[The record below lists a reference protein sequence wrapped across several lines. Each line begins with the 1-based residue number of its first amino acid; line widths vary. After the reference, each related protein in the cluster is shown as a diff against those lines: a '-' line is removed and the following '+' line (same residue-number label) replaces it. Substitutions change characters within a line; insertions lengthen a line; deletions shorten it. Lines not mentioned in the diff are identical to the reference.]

1 MSMRKNAQND
11 NVVLLHDYG
20 ILTASREIFLHAS
33 LYDGIEEEGVDFKS
47 AVRFQ
52 KNLRLLSSISNDPII
67 VHMNIPG
74 GSWEDGMS
82 IYDSIK
88 ECPCYIAILAY
99 GKVQS
104 ASSVIIEAADK
115 RVLMPNTTF
124 LIHYGS
130 ISLDSETT
138 VAVSTVE
145 WSERETNKMINIFV
159 ENCKNSPICKE
170 KKWKNST
177 TAIKKHIESQ
187 IKNKGDWILTAEE
200 AVYYGFADDIFG
212 SETCPTVESLIK

>member
-1 MSMRKNAQND
+1 MRRIDNND
-11 NVVLLHDYG
+11 NIILAHDYG
-20 ILTASREIFLHAS
+20 ILPASREIFLHAS
-33 LYDGIEEEGVDFKS
+33 LYDDVEEEGVDFKS

-52 KNLRLLSSISNDPII
+52 KNLRLLTSVSNDPII
-67 VHMNIPG
+67 IHMNIPG
-74 GSWEDGMS
+74 GSWEDGLS
-82 IYDSIK
+82 IYDAIK
-88 ECPCYIAILAY
+88 ECSCYITILAY

-145 WSERETNKMINIFV
+145 WSERETAKMINIFV
-159 ENCKNSPICKE
+159 EKCKNSPICKE

-200 AVYYGFADDIFG
+200 AVYYGFADAIFG
-212 SETCPTVESLIK
+212 SAQYPTIESLIQ

>member
-1 MSMRKNAQND
+1 MRRIHNND
-11 NVVLLHDYG
+11 NIVLAHDYG
-20 ILTASREIFLHAS
+20 ILPATREIFLHAS
-33 LYDGIEEEGVDFKS
+33 LYDDVEEEGVDFKS

-52 KNLRLLSSISNDPII
+52 KNLRLLTSVSNDPII

-74 GSWEDGMS
+74 GSWEDGLS

-88 ECPCYIAILAY
+88 QCSCYITILAY

-104 ASSVIIEAADK
+104 ASSIIIEAADK
-115 RVLMPNTTF
+115 RILMPNTTF

-138 VAVSTVE
+138 VAVSTIE
-145 WSERETNKMINIFV
+145 WNERETAKMINIFV

-177 TAIKKHIESQ
+177 TAIRKHIESQ

-200 AVYYGFADDIFG
+200 AVYYGFADAIFG
-212 SETCPTVESLIK
+212 SDQYPTIESLVQ